1 MDKNATF
8 SASVATATLLVY
20 VVFATLP
27 IHFAIIFSLF
37 ALANGVFFWMVYR
50 VLTDTSVPVN
60 KKFDDF
66 FYQDSDLRRHP
77 ARPEESSRRLDVQQ
91 TPG

>member
-27 IHFAIIFSLF
+27 VHFAVIFSLF
-37 ALANGVFFWMVYR
+37 LVANAAFLWMVFR
-50 VLTDTSVPVN
+50 VLTDTSVPVD
-60 KKFDDF
+60 KKFEEY
-66 FYQDSDLRRHP
+66 FYQDEDVRR
-77 ARPEESSRRLDVQQ
+77 R
-91 TPG
+91 